1 MLKPATP
8 QKRVMV
14 IGGGLAGMSAASIL
28 ADRGH
33 KVTLYERSDK
43 LGGQWNIASQ
53 QPNKEAFSTVVSD
66 IERKLNKA
74 GVNVVFKKKGP
85 SVLKFYANWC
95 GGCQASHEHFLA
107 LADKGYCVWAVDVD
121 ILSDL
126 SNDLLIQA
134 IPTVFF
140 VDSKGNLHPY
150 QDSFEINK
158 LEESF
163 EAFMLAELI
172 ED

>member
-1 MLKPATP
+1 M
-8 QKRVMV
+8 
-14 IGGGLAGMSAASIL
+14 
-28 ADRGH
+28 
-33 KVTLYERSDK
+33 YENTSVK
-43 LGGQWNIASQ
+43 IAKSKHFQ
-53 QPNKEAFSTVVSD
+53 VKKNKKTG
-66 IERKLNKA
+66 KK
-74 GVNVVFKKKGP
+74 NVVFKKKGP

-126 SNDLLIQA
+126 SNDLLIEA

-140 VDSKGNLHPY
+140 VDSKGKLHPY